1 MHKLLLVLPAIA
13 LASCATRPYTATSPE
28 TRAAKKAYTACFDE
42 VGALFASNT
51 ADPAE
56 ALAKAVARRCYPRLQ
71 AFEAA
76 LRAENAGGANPDLY
90 AAAYAGALQKRHI
103 EEVAHDFMTVR
114 AMHPRK

>member
-1 MHKLLLVLPAIA
+1 MHKLLLVLSSLA

-42 VGALFASNT
+42 AGALLASNT
-51 ADPAE
+51 TDPAE
-56 ALAKAVARRCYPRLQ
+56 ALAKAVARKCYPRLQ
-71 AFEAA
+71 AFQAA
-76 LRAENAGGANPDLY
+76 LHAENAGGANPEVY

-103 EEVAHDFMTVR
+103 EEAAHDFMTVR